1 MRQIT
6 IYLDEATE
14 NRLKASARGTGLSVS
29 RFIANLI
36 REKTATEWPASVVA
50 LAGAWADFPE
60 VEELRAGSA
69 DRAADPA
76 EDEPRENL

>member
-1 MRQIT
+1 MGMGQIT

-14 NRLKASARGTGLSVS
+14 NRLKASALGTGLSVS

-36 REKTATEWPASVVA
+36 REKTATEWPAGVVA

-60 VEELRAGSA
+60 VEELRAS
-69 DRAADPA
+69 ADPA
-76 EDEPRENL
+76 DDEPRENL